1 MTKNEFVEYIG
12 FLDKLFNLNNAK
24 DKEIM
29 SAWYKSFEN
38 TYLTI
43 AKEMAR
49 MYLQEEQGR
58 FRLAKLLEYKS
69 KAMAQKIYCE
79 GDKGKE
85 SCPLCNDTGFIQIE
99 VPYLSSYTTKCARC
113 LCSTGRSLPEY
124 IRLVTTKEL
133 EEGNLRNGV
142 LRRYDLHPE
151 YADIRDDF
159 KEKAM
164 KYIKGIC

>member
-43 AKEMAR
+43 AKEMAQ

-58 FRLAKLLEYKS
+58 FRLAKLLEYK
-69 KAMAQKIYCE
+69 
-79 GDKGKE
+79 
-85 SCPLCNDTGFIQIE
+85 F
-99 VPYLSSYTTKCARC
+99 
-113 LCSTGRSLPEY
+113 
-124 IRLVTTKEL
+124 
-133 EEGNLRNGV
+133 
-142 LRRYDLHPE
+142 
-151 YADIRDDF
+151 
-159 KEKAM
+159 
-164 KYIKGIC
+164 